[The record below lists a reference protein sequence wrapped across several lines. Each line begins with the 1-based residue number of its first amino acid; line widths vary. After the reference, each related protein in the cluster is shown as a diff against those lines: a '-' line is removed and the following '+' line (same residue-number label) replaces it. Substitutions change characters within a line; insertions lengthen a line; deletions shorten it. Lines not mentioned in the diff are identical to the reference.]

1 VLVFSFFGSFFL
13 EETWKARK
21 WIPVSGLFSFPTFV
35 AVQYRDG
42 KDACQF
48 DRRFKKINSNK
59 FLARFRK
66 KNDVNVTVT
75 KKYYLVPECSERVSH
90 R

>member
-1 VLVFSFFGSFFL
+1 M
-13 EETWKARK
+13 
-21 WIPVSGLFSFPTFV
+21 
-35 AVQYRDG
+35 
-42 KDACQF
+42 
-48 DRRFKKINSNK
+48 NSNK

-90 R
+90 PLGSKNHAVTVLWRGSVFASFT